1 MKTCSSRGRR
11 MNLDS
16 SRQSQQ
22 LVCCLNLS
30 PDAGLSWCPSPWWC
44 PASVWSFPLMEEALG
59 TTHTW
64 IVTAMGNIHLL
75 GAIKL
80 PGKSVPWLLFCL
92 LEQCKSGPIRFFL
105 QMISEKIVQAS
116 SCISSSLSLSLLFF
130 NFLCMTGSPEHL
142 QSWLPALVTL

>member
-1 MKTCSSRGRR
+1 MLRASQDSYHMKTCSSRGRR

-80 PGKSVPWLLFCL
+80 PGNSVSWFPFCL
-92 LEQCKSGPIRFFL
+92 LEPVKSGLLSFFL
-105 QMISEKIVQAS
+105 QMISENNCLGSFSHLPLSVS
-116 SCISSSLSLSLLFF
+116 ISSVF
-130 NFLCMTGSPEHL
+130 
-142 QSWLPALVTL
+142 